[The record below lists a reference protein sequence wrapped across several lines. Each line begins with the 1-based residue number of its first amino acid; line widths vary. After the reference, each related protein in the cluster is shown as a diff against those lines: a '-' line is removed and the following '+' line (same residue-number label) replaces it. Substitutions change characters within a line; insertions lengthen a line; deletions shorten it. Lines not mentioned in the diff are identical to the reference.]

1 MPKKDFDFITF
12 DCYGTLI
19 DWETGIVDAF
29 TRAAAF
35 DGVTVSPEAVIAAYG
50 AVEPVVER
58 ERYRPYR
65 DVLAESAAR
74 VAHGLGWPLAW
85 ERAGFL
91 AESLP
96 SWKPFADTNA
106 ALTRLR
112 DAGYKLGILSN
123 IDDDLLRGT
132 RRHFPVDFDLVIT
145 AEQVHSYK
153 PAAPHFVTAKERI
166 GSARWLHA
174 AQSNFHDIIPAN
186 AMRIPSAWINRRGQK
201 PLPGGE
207 PSFHFRNLEEL
218 AAAMA

>member
-1 MPKKDFDFITF
+1 MPKPAFDYVTF

-19 DWETGIVDAF
+19 DWESGIVDAF

-35 DGVTVSPEAVIAAYG
+35 DGVTVSRDAVLAAYA

-58 ERYRPYR
+58 EHYRSYR

-96 SWKPFADTNA
+96 SWKPFADTNP
-106 ALTRLR
+106 ALQRLR
-112 DAGYKLGILSN
+112 DAGCKLGVLSN
-123 IDDDLLRGT
+123 IDDDLLRAT
-132 RRHFPVDFDLVIT
+132 RRHFTVDFDLVIT
-145 AEQVHSYK
+145 AEQVKSYK
-153 PAAPHFVTAKERI
+153 PAPGHFLRAKEKI

-174 AQSNFHDIIPAN
+174 AQSNFHDIVPAN
-186 AMRIPSAWINRRGQK
+186 AMGIPSAWINRRGQK
-201 PLPGGE
+201 ALAGGE
-207 PSFHFRNLEEL
+207 PTYAFRNLEEF
-218 AAAMA
+218 AAAMT